1 MVNFMSENVLV
12 ICFGLQVII
21 PFIWAWNQFAT
32 VTILKRSQKA
42 VTRLKTIQ
50 DELMRTG
57 KISGRDIDFLKS
69 IHKHLRTSDIT
80 NQGWKLPQYV
90 RDFYKVEHSDIK
102 NLRVHTFEYGSYKD
116 QMEYHKPKYHLYF
129 EALEELL
136 CESKDKL
143 NKDMSKV
150 ISDFDLENFSVS
162 GGDKLDLISS
172 TINVGWVKT
181 GILVCGYLTFLF
193 NM

>member
-1 MVNFMSENVLV
+1 MVNFISENVLV
-12 ICFGLQVII
+12 ICFTIQVVI
-21 PFIWAWNQFAT
+21 PFVWAWNQF
-32 VTILKRSQKA
+32 VTARILKHSQKSIM
-42 VTRLKTIQ
+42 RLKYIQ
-50 DELMRTG
+50 DRLVKSG
-57 KISGRDIDFLKS
+57 KIDDHDIDFLKS

-90 RDFYKVEHSDIK
+90 RDFYKVEHGDIK

-116 QMEYHKPKYHLYF
+116 QMEHNKPKYHLYF

-136 CESKDKL
+136 GESKAKL

-150 ISDFDLENFSVS
+150 ISDFDLEDFGVS

-172 TINVGWVKT
+172 TINVGWVKA